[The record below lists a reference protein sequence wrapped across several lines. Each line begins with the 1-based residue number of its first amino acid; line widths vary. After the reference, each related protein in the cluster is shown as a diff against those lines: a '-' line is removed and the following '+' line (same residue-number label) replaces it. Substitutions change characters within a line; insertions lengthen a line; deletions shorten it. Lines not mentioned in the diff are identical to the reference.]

1 MNTHLVRAA
10 SVLTVLGLAVACGGD
25 DGTSP
30 ENGNGNNP
38 PTLSGDVQPIL
49 TANCTT
55 GCHGGAQPI
64 LGQNLSEGQTIAST
78 VNVASSEL
86 PTMDRIEPGEPDNSY
101 LVNKIQGTQASVGG
115 IGERMTLNR
124 DALTQEQIDIV
135 RAWIADG
142 AKDN

>member
-10 SVLTVLGLAVACGGD
+10 CVLTALGLAVACGGD

-30 ENGNGNNP
+30 NNGNGDNP

-55 GCHGGAQPI
+55 GCHGGATPI
-64 LGQNLSEGQTIAST
+64 LGQNLSEGQTTAST
-78 VNVASSEL
+78 VNVASIEL
-86 PTMDRIEPGEPDNSY
+86 PSMDRIEPGDPDNSY
-101 LVNKIQGTQASVGG
+101 LVHKIQGTQASVGG
-115 IGERMTLNR
+115 TGERMPLSR
-124 DALTQEQIDIV
+124 DALTEEQIDII

-142 AKDN
+142 ARDN

>member
-1 MNTHLVRAA
+1 MSTHLVRAA
-10 SVLTVLGLAVACGGD
+10 GTLAVLVLIAACGGD

-30 ENGNGNNP
+30 DNGNGDDP

-64 LGQNLSEGQTIAST
+64 LGQNLSGGQTIAST
-78 VNVASSEL
+78 VNVAATEL
-86 PTMDRIEPGEPDNSY
+86 PTMDRIEPGDPDNSY
-101 LVNKIQGTQASVGG
+101 LVHEIRGTQVSVGG
-115 IGERMTLNR
+115 AGERMPLGR
-124 DALTQEQIDIV
+124 DALTQAQIDII

-142 AKDN
+142 AQDN